1 MSTIAYPAHL
11 ESDVVLRNGRTLRIR
26 PVRPDD
32 AEGLKR
38 MFGNLSRESLYSR
51 FFDLR
56 TAEEALRYSP
66 ADVDYVHDFGVV
78 GQVGEEIIA
87 VAHYFAFPK
96 RPTVAECAFTIA
108 DRYHG
113 CGIGTKLLEKLVEAA
128 RTHGIT
134 QFEAEVLPENQRMLD
149 VFLCSGFDAT
159 SRSGEGAVHVSFPI
173 EPTEAEAT
181 VQAEGRRKRR
191 TRRWSRTSARSRT
204 PAS

>member
-66 ADVDYVHDFGVV
+66 VDVDYVRDFGVV
-78 GQVGEEIIA
+78 GQVGKDIIA
-87 VAHYFAFPK
+87 VAHYFAFPR
-96 RPTVAECAFTIA
+96 RPTAAECAFTIA

-113 CGIGTKLLEKLVEAA
+113 CGIGTKLLEKLAEIA
-128 RTHGIT
+128 RTRGIT

-159 SRSGEGAVHVSFPI
+159 SPRSSGSWRRSRCR
-173 EPTEAEAT
+173 
-181 VQAEGRRKRR
+181 GRQ
-191 TRRWSRTSARSRT
+191 RTSDGSLAG
-204 PAS
+204 